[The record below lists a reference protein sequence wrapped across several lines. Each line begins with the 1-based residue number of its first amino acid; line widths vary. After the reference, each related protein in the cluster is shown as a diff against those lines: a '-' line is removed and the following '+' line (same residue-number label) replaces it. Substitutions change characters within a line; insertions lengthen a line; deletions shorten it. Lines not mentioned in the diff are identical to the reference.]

1 MTQTQK
7 TQVSFYLIQNE
18 QRQADLACRL
28 CRKTLQKERQP
39 MLILCHSTQQLEA
52 LDALLWQFDP
62 VSFIPH
68 DVDDPTS
75 PICLSYQLPPQ
86 FQGICINLS
95 GQAIQ
100 GAGIQRIVEI
110 VENSEQA
117 KTDGRQRFKAYRSMG
132 LEPDTFKV

>member
-7 TQVSFYLIQNE
+7 TQVSFYLIQNQ

-39 MLILCHSTQQLEA
+39 VLILCENRQQLET

-62 VSFIPH
+62 LSFVPH
-68 DVDDPTS
+68 DMDDPNS
-75 PICLSYQLPPQ
+75 PICLSNQLPAQ

-95 GQAIQ
+95 SQAIQ
-100 GAGIQRIVEI
+100 APGIQRILEI
-110 VENSEQA
+110 VENNETA
-117 KTDGRQRFKAYRSMG
+117 KADGRQRFKAYRSMG

>member
-1 MTQTQK
+1 M
-7 TQVSFYLIQNE
+7 TQVSFYLIQNQ
-18 QRQADLACRL
+18 QRQAELACRL

-39 MLILCHSTQQLEA
+39 VLILCENRQQMET

-62 VSFIPH
+62 LSFIPH
-68 DVDDPTS
+68 DIDYPSS
-75 PICLSYQLPPQ
+75 PICLSCQLPPQ

-100 GAGIQRIVEI
+100 TGNVQRLLEI
-110 VENSEQA
+110 VENSEIA
-117 KTDGRQRFKAYRSMG
+117 KAEGRQRFKAYRSMG

>member
-1 MTQTQK
+1 M
-7 TQVSFYLIQNE
+7 TQVSFYLIQNQ

-28 CRKTLQKERQP
+28 CRKTLQKERQSV
-39 MLILCHSTQQLEA
+39 LILCENRQQMET

-62 VSFIPH
+62 LSFIPH
-68 DVDDPTS
+68 DIDDPSS
-75 PICLSYQLPPQ
+75 PICLSCQLPPQ

-100 GAGIQRIVEI
+100 TGSVQRLLEI
-110 VENSEQA
+110 VENSESA
-117 KTDGRQRFKAYRSMG
+117 KAEGRQRFKAYRSMG